1 MKVDILIIRLIFL
14 AIPGI
19 ITMYVYEKLTK
30 EKDKTT
36 WRNFFSISLFSIFSY
51 LIYTLFDKNSTV
63 LKAIFD

>member
-1 MKVDILIIRLIFL
+1 MNVDILIIRLIFL

-19 ITMYVYEKLTK
+19 ITMYVYEELTK

-51 LIYTLFDKNSTV
+51 LIYTLFDKNSRY
-63 LKAIFD
+63 